1 MDILFLAFA
10 NDRDNPLPALQRE
23 DETIYS
29 LLAPRQAQQHF
40 LVHRDSFTNLNSITE
55 YLDLYKDNIVVFH
68 YSGHASPGNLQ
79 LEGPDAHALGIA
91 ELLSHCPRLQ
101 LVVLNGCSTA
111 AQVQG
116 LLDKGVPVVI
126 STYAPIEDQKA
137 AEFSIQFYRTLA
149 NQDTIEQAF
158 EAAKGKILT
167 MDSQV
172 SFHRGLDVDGD
183 GADSA
188 LWGIFW
194 KNDPSLNL
202 EWSLPSIPYG
212 YSSGEY
218 QPNLML
224 VDSMVNA
231 LAEYNDPIKQIKE
244 NESMGVEVGILDKRE
259 AILKALPHPI
269 SEQVRKL
276 LVPESA
282 GTNSVFYDKPG
293 PDRLRQMVAVYE
305 TITDL
310 FAYIMLAQLWDAL
323 NERPTLQ
330 ITDELRGQ
338 VKQFLTLT
346 PQQRRVYDF
355 LPLVRNIRLLFDKEN
370 IPYFLEEL
378 SHLRKIAEPG
388 QPFYEAWHF
397 MDSMKRKIA
406 DAMPGKA
413 EADNLCIMA
422 EEKLAVILGETG
434 FIGRYTFASVK
445 NITVVKSRQL
455 REARFKHTIV
465 RLVQR
470 FVGLAEEPQIM
481 ERFMDNTS
489 VLLLREQ
496 QGGPKFLNLTPFVI
510 DENAFDEKASIAKL
524 HFFERYAKDQ
534 DAYAYRHIYK
544 PSDIPLVVA
553 KQANYLVLKA
563 QFDAFAQLLFHQP
576 MQKAI

>member
-23 DETIYS
+23 DETLYG

-40 LVHRDSFTNLNSITE
+40 LIHRDSYTNLNSITE

-68 YSGHASPGNLQ
+68 YSGHAGPGSLQ
-79 LEGPDAHALGIA
+79 LEGPDAHAVGIA
-91 ELLSHCPRLQ
+91 EFLARCPRLQ

-111 AQVQG
+111 GQVKG

-126 STYAPIEDQKA
+126 STYAPVEDQKA
-137 AEFSIQFYRTLA
+137 AEFSIQFYRSLA
-149 NQDTIEQAF
+149 NQDSMEQAF
-158 EAAKGKILT
+158 EAAKAKILT
-167 MDSQV
+167 MDGQV
-172 SFHRGLDVDGD
+172 SFHRGLDVDED
-183 GADSA
+183 NADSA

-194 KNDPSLNL
+194 KNDPGLYL
-202 EWSLPSIPYG
+202 QWSLPSIPFG

-224 VDSMVNA
+224 VDSMINA
-231 LAEYNDPIKQIKE
+231 LAEYNNPIRQIKE
-244 NESMGVEVGILDKRE
+244 NELMGVQVSILDKRE

-276 LVPESA
+276 LVPEVA
-282 GTNSVFYDKPG
+282 GAQSVFYDKPG

-305 TITDL
+305 TIIDL

-323 NERPTLQ
+323 SEKPALQ
-330 ITDELRGQ
+330 PADELRNQ
-338 VKQFLTLT
+338 IKQFLTLT
-346 PQQRRVYDF
+346 PQQRRTYDH
-355 LPLVRNIRLLFDKEN
+355 LPLIKNIRLLFDQEN

-378 SHLRKIAEPG
+378 SHLRQIAEPG
-388 QPFYEAWHF
+388 QPFYEAWNF
-397 MDSMKRKIA
+397 MESMRRKITS
-406 DAMPGKA
+406 AMPGKA
-413 EADNLCIMA
+413 EADTLCIMT
-422 EEKLAVILGETG
+422 EEKLAIIMGETG

-445 NITVVKSRQL
+445 DISVVKSRHL

-465 RLVQR
+465 RLIQR
-470 FVGLAEEPQIM
+470 FVGLAEEPQILD
-481 ERFMDNTS
+481 RYMDNTS

-524 HFFERYAKDQ
+524 HFFERYVKDQ

-544 PSDIPLVVA
+544 PGDMPLVVA
-553 KQANYLVLKA
+553 KQVDYAILKA
-563 QFDAFAQLLFHQP
+563 QFDAFSQLLFHQP

>member
-23 DETIYS
+23 DENLYG

-40 LVHRDSFTNLNSITE
+40 LIHRDSFTNLNSITE

-68 YSGHASPGNLQ
+68 YSGHAGPGSLQ
-79 LEGPDAHALGIA
+79 LEGPDAHAVGIA
-91 ELLSHCPRLQ
+91 EFLARCPRLQ

-111 AQVQG
+111 GQVKG
-116 LLDKGVPVVI
+116 LLDKGIPVVI
-126 STYAPIEDQKA
+126 STHAPVEDQKA
-137 AEFSIQFYRTLA
+137 AEFSIQFYRSLA
-149 NQDTIEQAF
+149 NQENVEQAF
-158 EAAKGKILT
+158 EAAKAKILT
-167 MDSQV
+167 MDGQV

-183 GADSA
+183 NADSA

-202 EWSLPSIPYG
+202 EWSLPNIPYG

-231 LAEYNDPIKQIKE
+231 LAEYNDPIRQIKE
-244 NESMGVEVGILDKRE
+244 NESMGVEVSILDKRE

-276 LVPESA
+276 LVPEAADS
-282 GTNSVFYDKPG
+282 NSVFYDKPG

-305 TITDL
+305 TIIDL

-323 NERPTLQ
+323 SERPTLQ
-330 ITDELRGQ
+330 ISDELRGQ

-346 PQQRRVYDF
+346 PQQRRIYDF
-355 LPLVRNIRLLFDKEN
+355 LPLVKNIRILFDKEN

-378 SHLRKIAEPG
+378 SDLRQIAEPG

-397 MDSMKRKIA
+397 MESMKRKIA
-406 DAMPGKA
+406 GATPGKA

-422 EEKLAVILGETG
+422 EEKLAIILGETG

-445 NITVVKSRQL
+445 NISVVKSRHL

-544 PSDIPLVVA
+544 PSDIPLVIA
-553 KQANYLVLKA
+553 KQANYSVIKA